1 MVITMGAGL
10 LDVKSSRQKLNTKSS
25 TESELVAL
33 SDMCSR
39 VIWCREFL
47 IGQGMSPPPAR
58 VYQDNQSTMA
68 LIKRGSSA
76 SDRTR
81 HVAIRYYWV
90 KDRVEAKEI
99 EVVYMPTEDMI
110 ADVMTKPLQGEA
122 FKRLRDM
129 LLNWTY

>member
-1 MVITMGAGL
+1 
-10 LDVKSSRQKLNTKSS
+10 
-25 TESELVAL
+25 
-33 SDMCSR
+33 
-39 VIWCREFL
+39 
-47 IGQGMSPPPAR
+47 
-58 VYQDNQSTMA
+58 
-68 LIKRGSSA
+68 
-76 SDRTR
+76 
-81 HVAIRYYWV
+81 V

>member
-1 MVITMGAGL
+1 
-10 LDVKSSRQKLNTKSS
+10 
-25 TESELVAL
+25 
-33 SDMCSR
+33 
-39 VIWCREFL
+39 
-47 IGQGMSPPPAR
+47 MSPPPAS
-58 VYQDNQSTMA
+58 VYQDNQSIMA